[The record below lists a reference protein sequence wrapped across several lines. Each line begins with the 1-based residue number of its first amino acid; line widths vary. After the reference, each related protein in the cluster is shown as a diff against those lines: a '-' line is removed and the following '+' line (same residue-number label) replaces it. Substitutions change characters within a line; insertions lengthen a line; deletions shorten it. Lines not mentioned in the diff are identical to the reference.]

1 MGRLSLLGALI
12 LTTLGISSAF
22 GDTITGVAVGGK
34 ADPYLA
40 GQPDGISCCAGDSSP
55 GESPVLA
62 PLTLITGD
70 FLTFSAS
77 GSASHVKTTNPNQT
91 PDGIIGNANTMPSFQ
106 GINIQGADQVFLD
119 GLAGVFV
126 GPGIPSGPLP
136 AQLSGTSF
144 SSISPGLDQIFFIGD
159 GLTGTGTGDTQEFFV
174 PTGATRLFLGIV
186 DDGGF
191 FDNSGLITVDITQN
205 ALTAAVP
212 EPSTWAMMILGFSGV
227 GFLAYRKKRNGSS
240 FRFA

>member
-22 GDTITGVAVGGK
+22 ADTITGLAVGGM

-40 GQPDGISCCAGDSSP
+40 GQPDGIACCAGDLSP
-55 GESPVLA
+55 GQSPVLA
-62 PLTLITGD
+62 PLTLISGD

-77 GSASHVKTTNPNQT
+77 GSASHVKTTNLNQT
-91 PDGIIGNANTMPSFQ
+91 PDGILGTAHTMPSFQ
-106 GINIQGADQVFLD
+106 GISIQGADQVFFD

-136 AQLSGTSF
+136 AKLSGTSF
-144 SSISPGLDQIFFIGD
+144 SSISPGLNQIFFIGD
-159 GLTGTGTGDTQEFFV
+159 GLTGTGTGNTQEFFV
-174 PTGATRLFLGIV
+174 PTGATRLYLGIV

-191 FDNSGLITVDITQN
+191 FDNSGVITVDITQN
-205 ALTAAVP
+205 ALTDAVP
-212 EPSTWAMMILGFSGV
+212 ESSTWAMMILGFCGL
-227 GFLAYRKKRNGSS
+227 GFMAYRRRSGPST
-240 FRFA
+240 AAA

>member
-1 MGRLSLLGALI
+1 
-12 LTTLGISSAF
+12 
-22 GDTITGVAVGGK
+22 
-34 ADPYLA
+34 
-40 GQPDGISCCAGDSSP
+40 
-55 GESPVLA
+55 
-62 PLTLITGD
+62 
-70 FLTFSAS
+70 
-77 GSASHVKTTNPNQT
+77 
-91 PDGIIGNANTMPSFQ
+91 MPSFQ
-106 GINIQGADQVFLD
+106 GISIQGADQVFFD

-126 GPGIPSGPLP
+126 GPGVPSGPLP

-144 SSISPGLDQIFFIGD
+144 SSISPGLNQIFFIGD

-212 EPSTWAMMILGFSGV
+212 EPSTWAMMILGFAGI
-227 GFLAYRKKRNGSS
+227 GFMAYRRKQNGTAFS
-240 FRFA
+240 AA